1 MINPNRGSLPQLGH
15 GHEGLRGS
23 SKRGVPMPAI
33 VLPLSLLGLV
43 PLIVF
48 ACGAV
53 GQVPET
59 AAHMLTALIDYAALV
74 LAFAGGVHWGLALL
88 PGALRPSLRI
98 CAGVLPMIVA
108 WVGLVLGQLVAPWV
122 ALAVLIAGY
131 LATVLTEHRAARR
144 LLVPSGYVWV
154 RWSFSVVAAIMMA
167 TVLILRGLDQT
178 IVF

>member
-1 MINPNRGSLPQLGH
+1 
-15 GHEGLRGS
+15 
-23 SKRGVPMPAI
+23 MPTI

-48 ACGAV
+48 ACGGV
-53 GQVPET
+53 GHVPET
-59 AAHMLTALIDYAALV
+59 SERMLAALIDYAALV

-88 PGALRPSLRI
+88 PGAPRPSLRF

-108 WVGLVLGQLVAPWV
+108 WVGLVLAQLVAPTV

-131 LATVLTEHRAARR
+131 LATVLTEHRMAGR
-144 LLVPSGYVWV
+144 LLVPSGYLWI
-154 RWSFSVVAAIMMA
+154 RWSFSVVAVIMMA
-167 TVLILRGLDQT
+167 MVLVLRGLGQT